1 MYEND
6 FFFSKKTM
14 KFIVIDLFCI
24 KHMNSQK
31 VANRFKNESIFPSIQ
46 YVNLCMLTQLIK
58 IPNLSLKIKLKLKDL
73 FNFICGKILFH
84 YLLFFDFLLFF
95 LDFLDFFFFE
105 AGFLLYLDEDSEDFF
120 ILLLDSLD
128 FFEEDLDEDSE
139 DFFILLLD
147 SLDFFEEDPDF
158 EEEEEESTLFES
170 EFSEEHDSED
180 SQLVD
185 DLLPDSR
192 YKPHICRDKFVK
204 HE

>member
-1 MYEND
+1 
-6 FFFSKKTM
+6 
-14 KFIVIDLFCI
+14 
-24 KHMNSQK
+24 MNSQK

-128 FFEEDLDEDSE
+128 FFEED
-139 DFFILLLD
+139 
-147 SLDFFEEDPDF
+147 PDF

-170 EFSEEHDSED
+170 DFSEEHDSED